1 MISLLGGVRS
11 ERVLLP
17 DVGHNRDA
25 DTNTIRSG
33 PICSIQGTIM
43 FEDPRHCLQPF
54 PSQESHNTA
63 QEICH
68 VLVVLIAFSTSV
80 ALPMAVLG

>member
-25 DTNTIRSG
+25 VLCA
-33 PICSIQGTIM
+33 CSDG
-43 FEDPRHCLQPF
+43 
-54 PSQESHNTA
+54 
-63 QEICH
+63 
-68 VLVVLIAFSTSV
+68 
-80 ALPMAVLG
+80 